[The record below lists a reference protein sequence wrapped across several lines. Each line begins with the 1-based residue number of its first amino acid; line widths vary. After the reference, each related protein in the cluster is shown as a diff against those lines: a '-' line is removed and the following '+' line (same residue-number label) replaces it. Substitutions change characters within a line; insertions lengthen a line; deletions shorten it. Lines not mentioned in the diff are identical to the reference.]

1 MTERPVRLIV
11 AALEATVTGL
21 PNAVP
26 STLNFTV
33 PVGVAPLDEV
43 TLTVNT
49 TVVPEVKLAPAAGA
63 VILNVGVATVTV
75 IDSLAEAAA

>member
-33 PVGVAPLDEV
+33 PVGAAPLDEV
-43 TLTVNT
+43 TPTVNVT
-49 TVVPEVKLAPAAGA
+49 EVPYVKLALAAGA
-63 VILNVGVATVTV
+63 VILNVGVAAATM
-75 IDSLAEAAA
+75 IDSLAEPAE